1 MAVAPFQITS
11 PLINISPN
19 VTIFSAGTTG
29 NQTANTQYGN
39 IRIAAAGTTV
49 TVTNSLCTTTSIIW
63 ACVSTADANSTAIKC
78 VVPGNGS
85 FVITLSTA
93 PAAEVSIS
101 WGILS

>member
-29 NQTANTQYGN
+29 NQTANTQFGN

-49 TVTNSLCTTTSIIW
+49 TVTNSLCTTTSIVI
-63 ACVSTADANSTAIKC
+63 ATIATNDATATIKS

-85 FVITLSTA
+85 FVINIVGATGET
-93 PAAEVSIS
+93 SIS
-101 WGILS
+101 WGVFS